1 MDIPVIRKNICL
13 KYLKGT
19 HQIDPMQGLSL
30 NFRSETLFTLT
41 DKIKSS
47 IEGRMSWGDTFGLGL
62 GVKSDKHLIIW
73 TPKETSEGDILPGFD
88 SEDGKL
94 TVKMRPRPGAWVSWI
109 DEAKVAA
116 ETNDDYDRVH
126 RSIQEL
132 ERNAR
137 QITDFADGIVSDITI
152 QNLGKSLTLSEL
164 TLDVLKA
171 RLAIPSTV
179 KTGGYVLAQLDD
191 RLVENM
197 HSATVIIPEQTHI
210 HRVHLNEDVLLDR
223 ILATDYDVLL
233 VVLRTHIK
241 QYPDLADL
249 EYSLTLNTRLSN
261 ISVSDED
268 TERPETVEA
277 PDSIQVFATAA
288 VYDPLEPDTLKLKPV
303 TFKASAE
310 EIETA
315 ITESSKKIET
325 YTIKVNQHAH
335 QIMAQFQ
342 QGVETRLRAL
352 VLAPGQRV
360 HNKVWDDLVV
370 RELRN
375 TMFAFVEF
383 YSEYLNEH
391 FHEDVAAAKTEALSQ
406 NIEPM
411 IEFWQLQD
419 NQQLTLNHLIQSS
432 YRLANQVL
440 DRAAG
445 LFHDLVF
452 EQDFIETGLV
462 KQVELRTFENNEP
475 LEALY
480 LPEWTRGTVREKM
493 AGIGLRSTFHADQ
506 IERLTTIWLE
516 LIELANFVS
525 QQKQDFET
533 VIQPLADLL
542 LAASVGQVQRRSQKA
557 LQRGNTT
564 NFPGFEI
571 PDETFRRLLDHVKLH
586 LSTIKQWLTNLP
598 PNTDAQQ
605 HYATLW
611 TLLLDGR
618 LREQL
623 LANVQPTCDINLSV
637 PDQTKRL
644 INLMLGS
651 ALIIHAE
658 KDRKLIERNL
668 NRAINSK
675 TGHELANITSVTM
688 LAIHGDTLL
697 EVLYEELS
705 GYYDTL
711 TKRANRITNTPQ
723 KGKKRKRGRSNNG
736 STSDV
741 ETITAEQ
748 QKVEALMTFLKPYRQ
763 EEVIVTLA
771 TAGLNPRTSKLEEIR
786 KQQVLSFD
794 VSDLPAIGETW
805 LNESKGVEDYPNLR
819 MFLLQNQIPISTTG
833 RLLMELRQ
841 QFPDELFNH
850 VLGLIQEVKALQSND
865 YQGDLIDQFV
875 TYISEKVWRW
885 ELTQITETELPLLL
899 KEKVLASAICYEKEV
914 DTLLE
919 YVERYDELVS
929 TKLSADP
936 EIDNHRQYI
945 EEQFQA
951 IVESLLV

>member
-1 MDIPVIRKNICL
+1 
-13 KYLKGT
+13 
-19 HQIDPMQGLSL
+19 
-30 NFRSETLFTLT
+30 
-41 DKIKSS
+41 
-47 IEGRMSWGDTFGLGL
+47 MSWGDTFGLGL
-62 GVKSDKHLIIW
+62 GAKSDKHLIIW

-88 SEDGKL
+88 SEDGNL

-109 DEAKVAA
+109 DEAKIAA

-137 QITDFADGIVSDITI
+137 QITDFADGVISDITI

-164 TLDVLKA
+164 VQDVLKA

-179 KTGGYVLAQLDD
+179 KTGGYVLAQIDD
-191 RLVENM
+191 THADDM

-210 HRVHLNEDVLLDR
+210 HRVHLNEDILFDR
-223 ILATDYDVLL
+223 ILTDDYNGLL

-241 QYPDLADL
+241 QYPDLPDL

-261 ISVSDED
+261 IFSDE
-268 TERPETVEA
+268 EVEISETAEA
-277 PDSIQVFATAA
+277 AEPIQVIATAA
-288 VYDPLEPDTLKLKPV
+288 VYDPLEPDTFKLKPV

-315 ITESSKKIET
+315 ITESSKKIEA
-325 YTIKVNQHAH
+325 YTIKANQHAH
-335 QIMAQFQ
+335 QLMAQFQ

-352 VLAPGQRV
+352 VLSPGQRV

-383 YSEYLNEH
+383 YTGYLSEH
-391 FHEDVAAAKTEALSQ
+391 FHEDVANSKTDALSQ

-445 LFHDLVF
+445 LFYDLVF
-452 EQDFIETGLV
+452 EQDFIETGFV
-462 KQVELRTFENNEP
+462 EQVELLTFENNE
-475 LEALY
+475 LLDEIY
-480 LPEWTRGTVREKM
+480 LPAWTRGSVREKM

-506 IERLTTIWLE
+506 IERLTTIWFE

-525 QQKQDFET
+525 QQKQDFEM
-533 VIQPLADLL
+533 VIQPLVELL
-542 LAASVGQVQRRSQKA
+542 LATRDGQTQHRSQKTP
-557 LQRGNTT
+557 QRGKATK
-564 NFPGFEI
+564 FQGFEI
-571 PDETFRRLLDHVKLH
+571 HDEAFHRLLDHVKLH
-586 LSTIKQWLTNLP
+586 LSTIKQWLIHLP

-611 TLLLDGR
+611 TLLLDGK

-675 TGHELANITSVTM
+675 TGHELANITSAAM

-705 GYYDTL
+705 TYYDTL
-711 TKRANRITNTPQ
+711 KKRANRITNAPQ
-723 KGKKRKRGRSNNG
+723 KGKKRKRGRLNNG
-736 STSDV
+736 GAPDV
-741 ETITAEQ
+741 ETIASEQ
-748 QKVEALMTFLKPYRQ
+748 QKVEELMTFLEPYRQ
-763 EEVIVTLA
+763 EKVIVTLA
-771 TAGLNPRTSKLEEIR
+771 TAGLNPRASTLEEIR

-794 VSDLPAIGETW
+794 VSDLPTIGETW

-850 VLGLIQEVKALQSND
+850 VLGLIQEVKALQSTD
-865 YQGDLIDQFV
+865 YKGDLLDQFV

-899 KEKVLASAICYEKEV
+899 KEKVLASTICYEKEV

-929 TKLSADP
+929 TKLSTDS
-936 EIDNHRQYI
+936 EMDNHRQYI

>member
-1 MDIPVIRKNICL
+1 
-13 KYLKGT
+13 
-19 HQIDPMQGLSL
+19 
-30 NFRSETLFTLT
+30 
-41 DKIKSS
+41 
-47 IEGRMSWGDTFGLGL
+47 MSWGDTFGLGL

-88 SEDGKL
+88 SEDGNL

-137 QITDFADGIVSDITI
+137 QITDFADGVISDITI

-164 TLDVLKA
+164 VQDVLKA

-179 KTGGYVLAQLDD
+179 KTGGYILARIDD
-191 RLVENM
+191 THADAT

-210 HRVHLNEDVLLDR
+210 HRVHLNEDILFDR
-223 ILATDYDVLL
+223 ILTDDYDVLL

-261 ISVSDED
+261 IFSDE
-268 TERPETVEA
+268 EVETSETIEVLET
-277 PDSIQVFATAA
+277 IQVLATAA
-288 VYDPLEPDTLKLKPV
+288 IYDPLEPDTFKLKPV
-303 TFKASAE
+303 MFKASTE

-315 ITESSKKIET
+315 ITESSKKIEA
-325 YTIKVNQHAH
+325 YTIKANQHAH
-335 QIMAQFQ
+335 QLMAQFQ

-352 VLAPGQRV
+352 VLGPGQRV

-383 YSEYLNEH
+383 YMEYLNEH
-391 FHEDVAAAKTEALSQ
+391 FYEDVAVSKTDALSQ

-411 IEFWQLQD
+411 IEFWQLED

-452 EQDFIETGLV
+452 EQNFIETSLV
-462 KQVELRTFENNEP
+462 EQVEILTFENNE
-475 LEALY
+475 LQDEIY
-480 LPEWTRGTVREKM
+480 LPAWTRGSVREKM
-493 AGIGLRSTFHADQ
+493 AGIGLRSTFHTDQ

-516 LIELANFVS
+516 LIELANFVN

-533 VIQPLADLL
+533 VIQPLVDLL
-542 LAASVGQVQRRSQKA
+542 LATKVGQAQRRSQKT
-557 LQRGNTT
+557 LQRGNAT
-564 NFPGFEI
+564 NFQGFEI
-571 PDETFRRLLDHVKLH
+571 PDETFYRLLDHVKLH
-586 LSTIKQWLTNLP
+586 LPTIKQWLTHLP

-637 PDQTKRL
+637 PDQTKRI

-651 ALIIHAE
+651 TLIIHAE

-675 TGHELANITSVTM
+675 TGHELANITSAAL

-711 TKRANRITNTPQ
+711 TKRANRVTNAPQ
-723 KGKKRKRGRSNNG
+723 NRKKRKRGRSNNG
-736 STSDV
+736 SAPDA
-741 ETITAEQ
+741 ETIETEQ
-748 QKVEALMTFLKPYRQ
+748 QKIEELMTFLKPYRQ

-771 TAGLNPRTSKLEEIR
+771 TAGLNPHTSKLEEIR

-794 VSDLPAIGETW
+794 VSDLPTIGETW
-805 LNESKGVEDYPNLR
+805 LDESKSVEDYPNLR

-850 VLGLIQEVKALQSND
+850 VLGLIQEVKALQSTN
-865 YQGDLIDQFV
+865 YKGDLLDQFV

-899 KEKVLASAICYEKEV
+899 KEKVLASTICYEKEV

-919 YVERYDELVS
+919 YVERYDELVA
-929 TKLSADP
+929 TKLSADS
-936 EIDNHRQYI
+936 EMDNQRQYI

>member
-1 MDIPVIRKNICL
+1 
-13 KYLKGT
+13 
-19 HQIDPMQGLSL
+19 MQGLSL
-30 NFRSETLFTLT
+30 NFRSETLFTLV

-62 GVKSDKHLIIW
+62 GVKSDKHLIVW

-94 TVKMRPRPGAWVSWI
+94 TLKMRPRPGAWVSWI
-109 DEAKVAA
+109 DEAKVTA
-116 ETNDDYDRVH
+116 ETQDDYDRVH

-137 QITDFADGIVSDITI
+137 QITEFADGVVSEITI

-164 TLDVLKA
+164 TQDVLKA
-171 RLAIPSTV
+171 RLAIPSTI
-179 KTGGYVLAQLDD
+179 KTGAYILAQT
-191 RLVENM
+191 EGM
-197 HSATVIIPEQTHI
+197 HAATVIVPEQTHI
-210 HRVHLNEDVLLDR
+210 HRIHLNEDVLFDR
-223 ILATDYDVLL
+223 MLTQDYDVLL

-249 EYSLTLNTRLSN
+249 GYSLTLRTRLSD
-261 ISVSDED
+261 VSNNKDQEIPD
-268 TERPETVEA
+268 AVEGFDA
-277 PDSIQVFATAA
+277 VQVLATAA
-288 VYDPLEPDTLKLKPV
+288 VYDPLEPETLKLVPL
-303 TFKASAE
+303 TFNAPAE
-310 EIETA
+310 DIETA
-315 ITESSKKIET
+315 IAESSKKIEA
-325 YTIKVNQHAH
+325 YTVKANQQAH
-335 QIMAQFQ
+335 QLMAQFQ

-352 VLAPGQRV
+352 VLGPGQRV

-370 RELRN
+370 RELRS
-375 TMFAFVEF
+375 TILAFVDF
-383 YSEYLNEH
+383 YAEYLTEH
-391 FHEDVAAAKTEALSQ
+391 FEAAVAAAKTEALTQ
-406 NIEPM
+406 NIDSM

-432 YRLANQVL
+432 YKLANQVL

-452 EQDFIETGLV
+452 EQDFIQTDFV
-462 KQVELRTFENNEP
+462 RQIELLTFENNER
-475 LEALY
+475 LDEIY
-480 LPEWTRGTVREKM
+480 LPQWTRATVREKM
-493 AGIGLRSTFHADQ
+493 AGFTLRSTLHATQ

-516 LIELANFVS
+516 LLELANFVS
-525 QQKQDFET
+525 QHKQDFEK
-533 VIQPLADLL
+533 VIQPLVDLL
-542 LAASVGQVQRRSQKA
+542 LMVKTGQVQRRSQQA
-557 LQRGNTT
+557 QQRSRTA

-571 PDETFRRLLDHVKLH
+571 PDDTFQRLLDHVKLY
-586 LSTIKQWLTNLP
+586 LPTIKQWLANLP
-598 PNTDAQQ
+598 PKSDAQQ

-611 TLLLDGR
+611 TLVLDGK
-618 LREQL
+618 LRERL
-623 LANVQPTCDINLSV
+623 LAEVQPTCDINLSV

-651 ALIIHAE
+651 TLIIQAE

-668 NRAINSK
+668 NRAIISK
-675 TGHELANITSVTM
+675 TGHELANITTGAM

-697 EVLYEELS
+697 AILYEELL
-705 GYYDTL
+705 GYHNTL
-711 TKRANRITNTPQ
+711 AKRANRLTNAPQ
-723 KGKKRKRGRSNNG
+723 KGKKRKRGNSQNG
-736 STSDV
+736 GAVNV
-741 ETITAEQ
+741 EAVEAEQ
-748 QKVEALMTFLKPYRQ
+748 QKVEELMTFLRPYRQ
-763 EEVIVTLA
+763 EEVIATLA
-771 TAGLNPRTSKLEEIR
+771 TAGLDPRTSNLEEIR

-805 LNESKGVEDYPNLR
+805 LDGSKSLEDYPNLR
-819 MFLLQNQIPISTTG
+819 VFLLQNQLPISTTG

-841 QFPDELFNH
+841 HFSDELFNH
-850 VLGLIQEVKALQSND
+850 VLGLIQEVKALQSTD
-865 YQGDLIDQFV
+865 YQGDLLDQFV
-875 TYISEKVWRW
+875 AYISEKVWRW

-929 TKLSADP
+929 TKLASDS
-936 EIDNHRQYI
+936 EMDSHRQYI

-951 IVESLLV
+951 IVETLLV

>member
-1 MDIPVIRKNICL
+1 
-13 KYLKGT
+13 
-19 HQIDPMQGLSL
+19 
-30 NFRSETLFTLT
+30 
-41 DKIKSS
+41 
-47 IEGRMSWGDTFGLGL
+47 MSWGDTFGLGL

-88 SEDGKL
+88 SEDGNL

-126 RSIQEL
+126 KSIQEL

-137 QITDFADGIVSDITI
+137 QITDFADGVISDITI

-179 KTGGYVLAQLDD
+179 KTGGYILAQTDD
-191 RLVENM
+191 THADAI
-197 HSATVIIPEQTHI
+197 HSTTVIIPEQTHI
-210 HRVHLNEDVLLDR
+210 HRVHLNEDILFDR
-223 ILATDYDVLL
+223 ILTDDYDVLL
-233 VVLRTHIK
+233 VALRTHIK

-249 EYSLTLNTRLSN
+249 EYSLTLNTRLSS
-261 ISVSDED
+261 IFADED
-268 TERPETVEA
+268 AEMSETVETLD
-277 PDSIQVFATAA
+277 PVQVLATAV
-288 VYDPLEPDTLKLKPV
+288 VYDPFEPDTFKLKPI

-315 ITESSKKIET
+315 ITESSKKIEA
-325 YTIKVNQHAH
+325 YTIKANQHAH

-352 VLAPGQRV
+352 VLSPGQRV

-383 YSEYLNEH
+383 YTEYLNEH
-391 FHEDVAAAKTEALSQ
+391 FHEDVAVPKTDTLSQ

-445 LFHDLVF
+445 LFYDLVF

-462 KQVELRTFENNEP
+462 EQVELLTYENNE
-475 LEALY
+475 LLDEIY
-480 LPEWTRGTVREKM
+480 LPAWTRGTVREKM

-533 VIQPLADLL
+533 VIQPLVELL
-542 LAASVGQVQRRSQKA
+542 LATRVGQVQRRAQKA
-557 LQRGNTT
+557 GQRGNTT

-571 PDETFRRLLDHVKLH
+571 PDETFHRLLDHVKLH
-586 LSTIKQWLTNLP
+586 LSTIKQWLTHLP

-675 TGHELANITSVTM
+675 TGHELANITSAAM

-711 TKRANRITNTPQ
+711 TKRANRITNAPQ
-723 KGKKRKRGRSNNG
+723 KGKKRKRGRPNNG
-736 STSDV
+736 SAPDV
-741 ETITAEQ
+741 EAIAAEQ
-748 QKVEALMTFLKPYRQ
+748 QKVEELMTFLEPYRQ
-763 EEVIVTLA
+763 EKVIVTLA

-794 VSDLPAIGETW
+794 VSDLPTIGETW
-805 LNESKGVEDYPNLR
+805 LDESKGVEDYPNLR

-850 VLGLIQEVKALQSND
+850 VLGLIQEVKALQSTD
-865 YQGDLIDQFV
+865 YKGDLLDQFV

-899 KEKVLASAICYEKEV
+899 KEKVLASTICYEKEV

-929 TKLSADP
+929 TKLTADSKM
-936 EIDNHRQYI
+936 DNHRQYI

>member
-1 MDIPVIRKNICL
+1 
-13 KYLKGT
+13 
-19 HQIDPMQGLSL
+19 
-30 NFRSETLFTLT
+30 
-41 DKIKSS
+41 
-47 IEGRMSWGDTFGLGL
+47 MSWGDTFGLGL

-88 SEDGKL
+88 SEDGKV

-137 QITDFADGIVSDITI
+137 QITDFADGVVSDITI

-191 RLVENM
+191 IHVENM
-197 HSATVIIPEQTHI
+197 YSATVIIPEQTHI
-210 HRVHLNEDVLLDR
+210 HRVHLNEDVLFDR
-223 ILATDYDVLL
+223 ILADDYDVLL
-233 VVLRTHIK
+233 VILRTHIK

-249 EYSLTLNTRLSN
+249 GYSLTLHTRLSD
-261 ISVSDED
+261 ILAFDEDEEMSASVSGL
-268 TERPETVEA
+268 ETPPTPIRVL
-277 PDSIQVFATAA
+277 ATAA
-288 VYDPLEPDTLKLKPV
+288 VYDPLEPETLKLVPIA
-303 TFKASAE
+303 FNASAE
-310 EIETA
+310 EIETTIA
-315 ITESSKKIET
+315 ESLKKIEA
-325 YTIKVNQHAH
+325 YTMKANQYAH
-335 QIMAQFQ
+335 QLMSQFQ

-352 VLAPGQRV
+352 VLGPGQRV

-383 YSEYLNEH
+383 YAEYLNEH
-391 FHEDVAAAKTEALSQ
+391 FQEAVAVSKRDALSQ

-432 YRLANQVL
+432 YKLANQVL

-445 LFHDLVF
+445 VFHDLVF

-462 KQVELRTFENNEP
+462 EQIELRVSIEEIGVRNPSHLLDEI
-475 LEALY
+475 Y

-493 AGIGLRSTFHADQ
+493 AGIGLRSTLHTDQ

-542 LAASVGQVQRRSQKA
+542 LATKTEQTQRRSQKTG
-557 LQRGNTT
+557 QRGNST

-571 PDETFRRLLDHVKLH
+571 PDETFHRLLDHVKLH
-586 LSTIKQWLTNLP
+586 VSTIKQWLVNLP
-598 PNTDAQQ
+598 PKTETQQ
-605 HYATLW
+605 HYTTLW
-611 TLLLDGR
+611 ALLLDGR

-623 LANVQPTCDINLSV
+623 LENVQPTCDINLSV

-644 INLMLGS
+644 INLMLES
-651 ALIIHAE
+651 ALIIQAE

-668 NRAINSK
+668 NRAINAK
-675 TGHELANITSVTM
+675 TGHELANITSAAM

-705 GYYDTL
+705 GYHTTL
-711 TKRANRITNTPQ
+711 AKRANRLTNAPQ
-723 KGKKRKRGRSNNG
+723 KGKKRKRGRSNSG
-736 STSDV
+736 GAPDV
-741 ETITAEQ
+741 ETIAAEQ
-748 QKVEALMTFLKPYRQ
+748 QKVEALMAFLKPYRQ
-763 EEVIVTLA
+763 EEVIGTLV
-771 TAGLNPRTSKLEEIR
+771 TAGLNPHTSKLEEIR

-805 LNESKGVEDYPNLR
+805 LKGSKGVEDYPNLR
-819 MFLLQNQIPISTTG
+819 VFLLQNQIPISTTG

-850 VLGLIQEVKALQSND
+850 VLGLIQEVKALQSTD
-865 YQGDLIDQFV
+865 YKGDLLDQFV

-885 ELTQITETELPLLL
+885 ELTQITEAELPLLL

-919 YVERYDELVS
+919 YVERYDELVA
-929 TKLSADP
+929 TKLSADSDM
-936 EIDNHRQYI
+936 DNHRQYI
-945 EEQFQA
+945 EDQFQA
-951 IVESLLV
+951 IVETLLVKK

>member
-1 MDIPVIRKNICL
+1 
-13 KYLKGT
+13 
-19 HQIDPMQGLSL
+19 
-30 NFRSETLFTLT
+30 
-41 DKIKSS
+41 
-47 IEGRMSWGDTFGLGL
+47 MSWGDTFGLGL

-88 SEDGKL
+88 SEDGNL
-94 TVKMRPRPGAWVSWI
+94 TAKMRPRPGAWVSWI

-137 QITDFADGIVSDITI
+137 QITDFADGVISDITI

-164 TLDVLKA
+164 VQDVLKA

-179 KTGGYVLAQLDD
+179 KTGGYVLAKIDETHAD
-191 RLVENM
+191 AT

-210 HRVHLNEDVLLDR
+210 HRVHLNEDILFDR
-223 ILATDYDVLL
+223 ILADDYDVLL

-261 ISVSDED
+261 IFSDED
-268 TERPETVEA
+268 VETSETIEGLE
-277 PDSIQVFATAA
+277 PIQVLATAA
-288 VYDPLEPDTLKLKPV
+288 IYDPLEPDTFKLKPV

-310 EIETA
+310 EIETT
-315 ITESSKKIET
+315 ITESSKKIEA
-325 YTIKVNQHAH
+325 YTIKANQHAH
-335 QIMAQFQ
+335 QLMAQFQ

-352 VLAPGQRV
+352 VLGPGQRV

-383 YSEYLNEH
+383 YLEYLTEH
-391 FHEDVAAAKTEALSQ
+391 FHEDVAVSKTDTLSQ

-452 EQDFIETGLV
+452 EQNFIETGLV
-462 KQVELRTFENNEP
+462 AQVELLTFENNE
-475 LEALY
+475 LQDDIY
-480 LPEWTRGTVREKM
+480 LPAWTRRSVREKM
-493 AGIGLRSTFHADQ
+493 AGIGLRSTFHTDQ

-533 VIQPLADLL
+533 VIQPLVDLL
-542 LAASVGQVQRRSQKA
+542 LATRVGQSQRRSQKT
-557 LQRGNTT
+557 LQRGGAT

-571 PDETFRRLLDHVKLH
+571 PDEAFQRLLDHVKLH
-586 LSTIKQWLTNLP
+586 LSTIKQWLTHLP
-598 PNTDAQQ
+598 ENTDAQQ

-623 LANVQPTCDINLSV
+623 LAKVQPTCDINLSV

-675 TGHELANITSVTM
+675 TGHELANITSATM

-697 EVLYEELS
+697 EVVYEELS

-711 TKRANRITNTPQ
+711 TKRANRVTNAPQ

-736 STSDV
+736 SAPDV
-741 ETITAEQ
+741 ETIEAEQ
-748 QKVEALMTFLKPYRQ
+748 QKVEELMTFLEPYRQ
-763 EEVIVTLA
+763 EKVIVTLA
-771 TAGLNPRTSKLEEIR
+771 TAGLNPRASTLEEIR

-794 VSDLPAIGETW
+794 VSDLPTIGETW
-805 LNESKGVEDYPNLR
+805 LDESKGVEDYPNLR

-850 VLGLIQEVKALQSND
+850 VLGLIQEVKALQSTN
-865 YQGDLIDQFV
+865 YKGDLLDQFV
-875 TYISEKVWRW
+875 AYISEKVWRW

-899 KEKVLASAICYEKEV
+899 KEKVLASTICYEKEV

-929 TKLSADP
+929 TKLSTDS
-936 EIDNHRQYI
+936 EMDNHRQYI

-951 IVESLLV
+951 IVESLLA